1 MGVSKASVWG
11 CVRSASLTVTV
22 LYCTV
27 SAAMLGV
34 PSRANADAAAD
45 AMLEKCIA
53 AERRANSLQADF
65 TLQGSDIRTVKGHIA
80 LRKPNWGHIELT
92 REGTSGT
99 VVAHADGKLLL
110 TYSTTDNQYAREPV
124 DVAGGNIT
132 RDCELLE
139 AAAFF
144 NPDLLDRMRFGH
156 RARLIAT
163 ATLSGVP
170 CRVVQVL
177 GDSGSIWKVFIGPD
191 DLLRGYSQ
199 KAVQGDATVT
209 RESRITRVVVNA
221 ATPAAL
227 AAYRLPKNARSVQE
241 VAASRNTPS
250 SGTGSEEQGLLPVGS
265 AAPVFTLPQLDGG
278 TMSLNYACRAGRVTL
293 VNFWNAG
300 CGPCR
305 EELPQLSRMLAQ
317 LKGKGL
323 DIYSVNLG
331 DDRGTVEKIWK
342 QDRLGMHAVLGGEK
356 VSEQYH
362 IQAIPTNYV
371 LDPSGKILARFMGFD
386 EQGIRAALAKA
397 GVR

>member
-1 MGVSKASVWG
+1 MLVCNASGWR
-11 CVRSASLTVTV
+11 CVRAALGAIVPGI
-22 LYCTV
+22 
-27 SAAMLGV
+27 AAMLYV
-34 PSRANADAAAD
+34 SASADTAAD
-45 AMLEKCIA
+45 TMLDRCIS
-53 AERRANSLQADF
+53 AERKAASLEADF
-65 TLQGSDIRTVKGHIA
+65 TLQGSDIRSVKGHFT

-92 REGTSGT
+92 RDGTSGSVIT
-99 VVAHADGKLLL
+99 HSDAKRLLI
-110 TYSTTDNQYAREPV
+110 YSTTDKQYSTEPV
-124 DVAGGNIT
+124 DVTGGNIT

-144 NPDLLDRMRFGH
+144 NPDLLDRMRYGH
-156 RARLIAT
+156 KARLIAT

-170 CRVVQVL
+170 CRVVQVI
-177 GDSGSIWKVFIGPD
+177 GDAGSIWKVFIGPD

-199 KAVQGDATVT
+199 KAVQGDLVIT
-209 RESRITRVVVNA
+209 RESRVTHVKVNA
-221 ATPAAL
+221 SVPAQL
-227 AAYRLPKNARSVQE
+227 ASYRLPKGASSVQE
-241 VAASRNTPS
+241 VMARRNTPS
-250 SGTGSEEQGLLPVGS
+250 SGTGSEEQGLLPIGKT
-265 AAPVFTLPQLDGG
+265 APAFTLTELSGASV
-278 TMSLNYACRAGRVTL
+278 SLGEACSKGKVTL

-305 EELPQLSRMLAQ
+305 EELPQLSRLLEQ

-323 DIYSVNLG
+323 NIYSVNLG
-331 DDRGTVEKIWK
+331 DDRGTVAKIWS

-356 VSEQYH
+356 ISEQYR